1 MNWSFLFHSVT
12 KIETRG
18 HPVVIMY
25 ESTRFERMPTAN
37 ASKSTAAPKARKT
50 RTRKAPAK
58 KVTPVAIKATPVQ
71 QVSQP
76 VKPSAQII
84 PLGAYQTDWTNRW
97 NIHHYEMEMLVKDVR
112 QLVEV
117 VTPYYQTMLKQV
129 KSIQLSN

>member
-1 MNWSFLFHSVT
+1 M
-12 KIETRG
+12 
-18 HPVVIMY
+18 VIMY
-25 ESTRFERMPTAN
+25 EATRFERMPTAN

>member
-1 MNWSFLFHSVT
+1 M
-12 KIETRG
+12 K
-18 HPVVIMY
+18 
-25 ESTRFERMPTAN
+25 ESTRFSRMPTATT
-37 ASKSTAAPKARKT
+37 ASKTATRKT
-50 RTRKAPAK
+50 RARKAPAK

-76 VKPSAQII
+76 VKPDAQII
-84 PLGAYQTDWTNRW
+84 PLGAYQADWNNRW

-129 KSIQLSN
+129 KSIQLSNWPLHPRKGVFLCV

>member
-1 MNWSFLFHSVT
+1 
-12 KIETRG
+12 
-18 HPVVIMY
+18 
-25 ESTRFERMPTAN
+25 MPTATV
-37 ASKSTAAPKARKT
+37 SKSTAAPKARKT

-76 VKPSAQII
+76 VKPDSQII
-84 PLGAYQTDWTNRW
+84 PLRAYQTDWTNRW

-117 VTPYYQTMLKQV
+117 VTPYHQQLVKQV
-129 KSIQLSN
+129 KSIQLSNWPLPPLKGGFLCILKE

>member
-1 MNWSFLFHSVT
+1 
-12 KIETRG
+12 
-18 HPVVIMY
+18 VVIMY
-25 ESTRFERMPTAN
+25 ESPRFSRMPTA
-37 ASKSTAAPKARKT
+37 TTARKSSASRKT
-50 RTRKAPAK
+50 GARKAPAK

-76 VKPSAQII
+76 VKPSAEII

-112 QLVEV
+112 QLVDV

>member
-1 MNWSFLFHSVT
+1 M
-12 KIETRG
+12 K
-18 HPVVIMY
+18 
-25 ESTRFERMPTAN
+25 ESTRFSRMPTATT
-37 ASKSTAAPKARKT
+37 ASKTATRKT
-50 RTRKAPAK
+50 RARKASAK

-76 VKPSAQII
+76 VKPDAQII
-84 PLGAYQTDWTNRW
+84 PLGAYQADWNNRW

-129 KSIQLSN
+129 KSIQLSNWPLHPRKGVFLCV

>member
-1 MNWSFLFHSVT
+1 M
-12 KIETRG
+12 ETRV
-18 HPVVIMY
+18 PRVVIMN
-25 ESTRFERMPTAN
+25 ESTRFKRMPTAAT
-37 ASKSTAAPKARKT
+37 ASKTATRKT
-50 RTRKAPAK
+50 RARKAPAK

-71 QVSQP
+71 QVSQS
-76 VKPSAQII
+76 VKPDAQII